1 MSKAIVDT
9 IISDMI
15 RASLKKSNDVVR
27 SYMGANNPH
36 FHTITKQDMDQTI
49 TLNCITILQKD
60 AVDARQAQME
70 SDSGQT
76 EGGGM
81 RYEAAKAIFSE
92 AGELKDSLQKVA
104 DVVWQDYVDEYNRVK
119 RKKDVPAKKEG
130 NVITIYQST
139 LEDKKLKEPLFN
151 IAKKAIEKEPSLVN
165 VMNNWK
171 TFTRQTQF
179 LHTERTVGLDYLT
192 QMDRHLSGRG
202 IGEGAKV
209 GRMNPRGGD
218 QASFDKKFKEVLADS
233 SRDSIGDINFST
245 VQARNAAQTVIQ
257 NMIASVA
264 WEWSSKQQADPSAF
278 IKNITVRGTLGPTV
292 ANKPG
297 EESTDWTHIR
307 PLLEKKIEDEL
318 NRGRN
323 RKEDF
328 VTRGASPSPKD
339 LISTLAVNMILK
351 SYQDLKGPGI
361 TVKVNKRTKKVQ
373 KRAEQVSKLGVLG
386 KQKKLSK
393 SSSIKQPKG
402 RPSESAQRSIQSK
415 ETDFSPISLM
425 TLLNRKLPD
434 TLLAN
439 MTEPALVNRT
449 GTFRQSVKVSN
460 VVANNQYPT
469 VQYKY
474 QQDPY
479 KVFEQDS
486 DRDPR
491 KLIDKSIREIA
502 AQVMR
507 GRFYTQRVS

>member
-218 QASFDKKFKEVLADS
+218 QASFDKKFKEVL
-233 SRDSIGDINFST
+233 GQNFCRPAIYYLPNFLKFLF
-245 VQARNAAQTVIQ
+245 QYAAFCNCALCLTQE
-257 NMIASVA
+257 AS
-264 WEWSSKQQADPSAF
+264 
-278 IKNITVRGTLGPTV
+278 
-292 ANKPG
+292 
-297 EESTDWTHIR
+297 
-307 PLLEKKIEDEL
+307 
-318 NRGRN
+318 
-323 RKEDF
+323 
-328 VTRGASPSPKD
+328 
-339 LISTLAVNMILK
+339 
-351 SYQDLKGPGI
+351 
-361 TVKVNKRTKKVQ
+361 
-373 KRAEQVSKLGVLG
+373 AE
-386 KQKKLSK
+386 
-393 SSSIKQPKG
+393 
-402 RPSESAQRSIQSK
+402 A
-415 ETDFSPISLM
+415 
-425 TLLNRKLPD
+425 
-434 TLLAN
+434 
-439 MTEPALVNRT
+439 
-449 GTFRQSVKVSN
+449 
-460 VVANNQYPT
+460 
-469 VQYKY
+469 
-474 QQDPY
+474 
-479 KVFEQDS
+479 
-486 DRDPR
+486 
-491 KLIDKSIREIA
+491 
-502 AQVMR
+502 
-507 GRFYTQRVS
+507 